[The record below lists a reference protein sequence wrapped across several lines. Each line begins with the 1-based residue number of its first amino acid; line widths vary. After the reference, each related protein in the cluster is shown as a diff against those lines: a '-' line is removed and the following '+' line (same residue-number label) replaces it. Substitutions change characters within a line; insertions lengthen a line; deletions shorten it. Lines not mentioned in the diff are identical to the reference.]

1 MKIDRNSIY
10 GIIEPRNKLKTFSK
24 LYDVLMVVAIV
35 ASITPLAFR
44 HQERWMALLDR
55 VSCSIFILDYLLRW
69 LCADKFGRKSR
80 ISFFLYPLRPM
91 AIIDLLSILP
101 SLTILNT
108 AFKLFRVT
116 RLFKIL
122 RVVKVFRYYVPLQI
136 MIRVI
141 RKESMTLMTVFAF
154 AVFYILITA
163 LIMFNVETTIDPST
177 GENVFE
183 NIFDAIY
190 WSACTLTT
198 VGYGDICPVSNIGR
212 FFCILS
218 SLIGVAIIALPSG
231 VITAAYLDEIRNCKT
246 KEGTGTGLCT
256 VEYQ

>member
-1 MKIDRNSIY
+1 MKMDRTTLFS
-10 GIIEPRNKLKTFSK
+10 IIEPRNKQTIASK
-24 LYDVLMVVAIV
+24 LYDAAMVVTIF
-35 ASITPLAFR
+35 ASLIPLAFH
-44 HQERWMALLDR
+44 HQIRWMVFLDR

-69 LCADKFGRKSR
+69 VCADKFGRKSR
-80 ISFFLYPLRPM
+80 ISFFLYPLSPM

-122 RVVKVFRYYVPLQI
+122 RVVRVFRYYVPLQI

-163 LIMFNVETTIDPST
+163 LIMFNVETTINPST

-198 VGYGDICPVSNIGR
+198 VGYGDICPVSNTGR

-231 VITAAYLDEIRNCKT
+231 VITAAYLDEIREYKT
-246 KEGTGTGLCT
+246 KGSAL
-256 VEYQ
+256 